1 MLVCVWPCVRGLN
14 RRCKHGGRISPAGLA
29 RHGAGPEL
37 GVRSSHEGDFRA
49 GPDDA
54 GGRLHGEEPR
64 RRSGAAAGGRGRCLG
79 AESVT
84 PRMDDPRER
93 RHRVSDAR
101 TLRRK
106 QCQSTRR
113 TVSCWSSRPSACSAS
128 GARRSHPGGKQQ
140 CVAANGRQDAHS
152 APRMHTTCQRAVRAM
167 NQTSRGCS
175 PARMCAFWSARRD
188 DEEARRLRRPS
199 VGSLLQ

>member
-1 MLVCVWPCVRGLN
+1 VCAWPCVRGLN

-64 RRSGAAAGGRGRCLG
+64 RRSGAAAGGRCRCLG

-84 PRMDDPRER
+84 PRMDDPQER

-101 TLRRK
+101 NLRRK
-106 QCQSTRR
+106 QRQSIRR
-113 TVSCWSSRPSACSAS
+113 TVSCWSSRPSACSSS
-128 GARRSHPGGKQQ
+128 GEAIAPGRK
-140 CVAANGRQDAHS
+140 A
-152 APRMHTTCQRAVRAM
+152 AVRRCERA
-167 NQTSRGCS
+167 TGRALRASRAYDLPKSRQG
-175 PARMCAFWSARRD
+175 
-188 DEEARRLRRPS
+188 DEPDEPRVFAGPDVRLLGAPGEVTRRLDARVARA
-199 VGSLLQ
+199 